1 MRRGKCWSEAGE
13 WENLQCVRESFW
25 KEPFQVWKELAPA
38 QRLYSQASNAVLH
51 TLYETMSLREL
62 LEEIGDRRVRKTR
75 ACKWREAAVQA
86 LVEAD
91 KAWATHAKIHA
102 LPPGTWRGPVR
113 GCIHVGNRDHPGQE
127 LQCLS
132 TCCLGWGARCIATF
146 FFHAPTICQEY
157 NRNTSARLRSKTRLW
172 SPGPDFAEAFRGLR
186 DKAKGTRYWPCG
198 RKRMGH

>member
-102 LPPGTWRGPVR
+102 LCAGLHPCRQSRSPWAGVTVSLHLLSRLGRSLYRNIFLPRTNDMPRVQQEHFCALAFQNEALVTW
-113 GCIHVGNRDHPGQE
+113 
-127 LQCLS
+127 S
-132 TCCLGWGARCIATF
+132 
-146 FFHAPTICQEY
+146 
-157 NRNTSARLRSKTRLW
+157 
-172 SPGPDFAEAFRGLR
+172 
-186 DKAKGTRYWPCG
+186 
-198 RKRMGH
+198 